1 MPRGGYRLGAG
12 RPKGAKN
19 KLTVLREVA
28 AQYGSTPLDYLLGIM
43 RDESQPDEV
52 RMFAA
57 KAALPYCT
65 PRLAAVQVAE
75 DSTGRSHEEWVR
87 LLAAELGDAQL
98 GITSDPGGS
107 SS

>member
-1 MPRGGYRLGAG
+1 MPRGGRRAGAG

-28 AQYGSTPLDYLLGIM
+28 GEYGTTPLDYLLAVM
-43 RDESQPDEV
+43 ADDSLPTEV

-65 PRLAAVQVAE
+65 PRLAAVRV
-75 DSTGRSHEEWVR
+75 DTGAGVKSHAEWVR
-87 LLAAELGDAQL
+87 ELAAMDGLALASEEE
-98 GITSDPGGS
+98 GS
-107 SS
+107 